1 MTAMHPSRDLFAEA
15 LIETLRTPKGTF
27 PKALRPQPRI
37 WPALVAGCTTLAAI
51 PAVNSVLQY
60 L

>member
-1 MTAMHPSRDLFAEA
+1 MTAMSPSSRDLFAEA

-27 PKALRPQPRI
+27 PRALRPRMPV
-37 WPALVAGCTTLAAI
+37 WLAGVLAGCVSL
-51 PAVNSVLQY
+51 PPVYSVLQY